1 MRHGICVPSG
11 CSPSDI
17 QEVLDSLT
25 KENYWNATVKRC
37 ELKQENEYTP
47 LIMGVMARKMNS
59 LPLRIFICF
68 SLITNFKKFI
78 NTKTASD
85 KLSCLHGF
93 RFLSITWII
102 LAHTYLNINFLLFR
116 GLKKA
121 FDMQQQFFFSA
132 VVNAS
137 VAVDTFFFIG

>member
-47 LIMGVMARKMNS
+47 LIMGVMW
-59 LPLRIFICF
+59 FE
-68 SLITNFKKFI
+68 
-78 NTKTASD
+78 
-85 KLSCLHGF
+85 
-93 RFLSITWII
+93 
-102 LAHTYLNINFLLFR
+102 
-116 GLKKA
+116 KA

-137 VAVDTFFFIG
+137 VAVDTFFFIGGLLVCYVTMNVMKEKKSPLISLSTYYTAYLDCTLFTSW